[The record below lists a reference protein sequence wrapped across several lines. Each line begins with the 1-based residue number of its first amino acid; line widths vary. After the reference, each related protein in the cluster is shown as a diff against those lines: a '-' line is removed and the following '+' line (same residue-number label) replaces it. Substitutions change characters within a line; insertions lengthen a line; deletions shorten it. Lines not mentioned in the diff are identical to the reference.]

1 MNNITFTAS
10 PMSKPDDLSL
20 KASLAWDYFFGN
32 GCWFCAE
39 TGDGGIIVADESRD
53 LSNAFVLPDYSS
65 LLEWLESY
73 SADHLAEDPAEYFR
87 ACGVVPDNLLSD
99 SVVQALLATINA
111 PVKPND
117 ASVSAEEKPEPP
129 SQASPGGSCRA
140 ATDAAIPDEADEQ
153 GYYVTFQVDGRY
165 TVRVDASDLES
176 AKKEAS
182 LDFAEADFG
191 ELEAVDSSIIWV
203 EDEPGNCLYEA

>member
-1 MNNITFTAS
+1 MPITFTAS

-20 KASLAWDYFFGN
+20 KASLAWGYFFGN
-32 GCWFCAE
+32 GCWCCAE
-39 TGDGGIIVADESRD
+39 TGDGSIIVTDESRD
-53 LSNAFVLPDYSS
+53 LSNAFVLPDYTTF
-65 LLEWLESY
+65 LEWLESD
-73 SADHLAEDPAEYFR
+73 ATDKLAEDPAEYFR
-87 ACGVVPDNLLSD
+87 SCGVLPDNLLSD

-111 PVKPND
+111 AESPD
-117 ASVSAEEKPEPP
+117 APPASAEEKPEPP
-129 SQASPGGSCRA
+129 
-140 ATDAAIPDEADEQ
+140 TDPESDEQ

-176 AKKEAS
+176 AKIEAS

-191 ELEAVDSSIIWV
+191 ELEAVDSCIIWV